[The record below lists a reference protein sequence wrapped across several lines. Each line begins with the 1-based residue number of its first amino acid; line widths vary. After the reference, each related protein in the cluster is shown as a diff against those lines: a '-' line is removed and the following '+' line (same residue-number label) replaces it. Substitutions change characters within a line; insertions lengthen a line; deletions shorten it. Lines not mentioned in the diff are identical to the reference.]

1 MGYEQREGDIAVFRN
16 DNKTNERAPDWKG
29 TAVING
35 QKMAVAFW
43 EKNSRML
50 AGTIKIDTYVKGE
63 GAAKPETVASSKA
76 SDDIDEDQIPF

>member
-1 MGYEQREGDIAVFRN
+1 MAYEQKEGDIAVFRN
-16 DNKTNERAPDWKG
+16 DKKTNERAPDWRG

-50 AGTIKIDTYVKGE
+50 AGNIKIDNYVRGE
-63 GAAKPETVASSKA
+63 VAAEPETALSSKA
-76 SDDIDEDQIPF
+76 SDDIEENEIPW

>member
-16 DNKTNERAPDWKG
+16 DNKTNEKAPDWKG

-50 AGTIKIDTYVKGE
+50 AGSIKIDTYVKGE
-63 GAAKPETVASSKA
+63 GAAKPKTVASSKA
-76 SDDIDEDQIPF
+76 SDDIGEDEIPW